1 MTGATL
7 IGAVLLGLGALH
19 VVYTYAAYPW
29 LVSRLPRRAPKLP
42 NQVTTTPNLVSVI
55 IAARVNS
62 QAQIQGL
69 VGKVRQLLGTIWLP
83 CEVIVAVDG
92 SSGALATALQAIG
105 DPRLRIVTLP
115 ANSGKAIALNQA
127 MRRSKRRIFGAPRR
141 CRGALFFCCTQFRS
155 TKEKIHRSVICY
167 PVYAPRA
174 ESSLAALL
182 PQPKETRHGQFIQLR
197 MRRL

>member
-42 NQVTTTPNLVSVI
+42 NLVTTPNLVSVI

-69 VGKVRQLLGTIWLP
+69 VGKVRQLLGTVWLS

-92 SSGALATALQAIG
+92 SSGALATALEAIG

-115 ANSGKAIALNQA
+115 ANSGKAVALNQA
-127 MRRSKRRIFGAPRR
+127 
-141 CRGALFFCCTQFRS
+141 
-155 TKEKIHRSVICY
+155 V
-167 PVYAPRA
+167 
-174 ESSLAALL
+174 
-182 PQPKETRHGQFIQLR
+182 
-197 MRRL
+197 